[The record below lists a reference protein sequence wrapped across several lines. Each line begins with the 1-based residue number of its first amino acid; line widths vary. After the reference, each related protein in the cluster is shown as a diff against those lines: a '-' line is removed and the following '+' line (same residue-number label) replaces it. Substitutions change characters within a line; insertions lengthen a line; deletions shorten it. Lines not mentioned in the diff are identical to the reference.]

1 VANAKSVKR
10 ARPIWNG
17 DFYFTKRNR
26 LFKVAARK
34 AALQDSIDGLCE
46 NNLAQLGALKLS
58 AALWMRLGVK
68 FQMRFDV
75 RLALRFCARF
85 VTRLIASLGGI
96 GVAQF

>member
-1 VANAKSVKR
+1 M
-10 ARPIWNG
+10 
-17 DFYFTKRNR
+17 
-26 LFKVAARK
+26 AARE

-75 RLALRFCARF
+75 RFVLRFCTRF
-85 VTRLIASLGGI
+85 IARLIARLGGI

>member
-10 ARPIWNG
+10 ARPIWNS

-26 LFKVAARK
+26 LFKVAARE

-58 AALWMRLGVK
+58 AALWMRLRVK

-75 RLALRFCARF
+75 GFVLRFCAG
-85 VTRLIASLGGI
+85 LIAGLGGI
-96 GVAQF
+96 RVAQF